1 MEAEN
6 AEAENAEN
14 AGAMRRFREL
24 ARVQARGGLE
34 FLSAQER
41 APDGSTGGAGLIL
54 ALVIVLLMVTYFYI
68 KVNRRLRARV
78 TYLENRLKAISTGT
92 YKVI

>member
-6 AEAENAEN
+6 AEAV
-14 AGAMRRFREL
+14 RRFREL

-41 APDGSTGGAGLIL
+41 APRRLHGEGREVIL

-68 KVNRRLRARV
+68 KVNRQLRARV
-78 TYLENRLKAISTGT
+78 TFLENRLKSMQPR
-92 YKVI
+92 

>member
-1 MEAEN
+1 MDAEN
-6 AEAENAEN
+6 AEAV
-14 AGAMRRFREL
+14 RRFREL

-41 APDGSTGGAGLIL
+41 APRRLPVELLL

-68 KVNRRLRARV
+68 KVNQRLRARV
-78 TYLENRLKAISTGT
+78 TFLEDRLEMLSIAKKG
-92 YKVI
+92 